1 MVTYVESLLPGD
13 LFLLQSSKTKSETLN
28 HHIDIR
34 PSDEPEDE
42 TDTMAANA
50 TPFLPRNTQE
60 KIIDEV
66 FLYLLGSEDARLRLE
81 TAKSLARLVSNLSCF
96 EATSSGSQNVL
107 LAAGEGLLKG
117 GGFAGN
123 LFGSGVAENDA
134 CNAGSIQFLF
144 GSQTGRG
151 TRSGSSSSCGNVASG
166 SGDGNR
172 STGFN
177 SATSISYSQKQ
188 VNGILDFILF
198 KARSCR
204 EFRKKIFW
212 FDVFEHVKQQ

>member
-1 MVTYVESLLPGD
+1 M
-13 LFLLQSSKTKSETLN
+13 
-28 HHIDIR
+28 
-34 PSDEPEDE
+34 
-42 TDTMAANA
+42 
-50 TPFLPRNTQE
+50 
-60 KIIDEV
+60 
-66 FLYLLGSEDARLRLE
+66 YLLGSEDAKLRLE
-81 TAKSLARLVSNLSCF
+81 TAKSFARLVSNLSCF

-117 GGFAGN
+117 GGYAGN
-123 LFGSGVAENDA
+123 LFGSALADNDA

-151 TRSGSSSSCGNVASG
+151 SRSGSSSSCGNVASG

-198 KARSCR
+198 KARL
-204 EFRKKIFW
+204 KKLLSNVINKNSKYQIPIIYFYSAYLHRHLGHK
-212 FDVFEHVKQQ
+212 FSKNI